1 WPTAPGQRL
10 RSRRRSRA
18 RRTPSATPAGT
29 IAGHVA
35 RHTELMLI
43 RPAETDEVGEL
54 VRAYDWLFAPPGST
68 PVTWDASAAAE
79 RLTTAVDSDD
89 AEVLVADERD
99 TIIGFC
105 TIYDDIDSVRFGH
118 RAWIEDLAV
127 DPEWRSRGIGR
138 GLMEAAMDWAR
149 TRGASHLELDSAKT

>member
-1 WPTAPGQRL
+1 RQHAPPPPGGGRVRRGRGQGPARRGFTGRAPGGCGGRRPPPPATTCGGPTARAASTTCTWPTAPGQRL

-54 VRAYDWLFAPPGST
+54 VRAYDWLFAPPGSA
-68 PVTWDASAAAE
+68 P
-79 RLTTAVDSDD
+79 
-89 AEVLVADERD
+89 
-99 TIIGFC
+99 
-105 TIYDDIDSVRFGH
+105 
-118 RAWIEDLAV
+118 
-127 DPEWRSRGIGR
+127 
-138 GLMEAAMDWAR
+138 
-149 TRGASHLELDSAKT
+149 